1 MNKVLLG
8 CACAIC
14 SVMIGGC
21 RSAEKIEHGLRYQ
34 LAEQTVKYME
44 KKKIEYLDT
53 PCELKEE
60 AFDKIAAEVKEMIIK
75 K

>member
-1 MNKVLLG
+1 M
-8 CACAIC
+8 CAVCLT
-14 SVMIGGC
+14 VMTGC
-21 RSAEKIEHGLRYQ
+21 RSFGKVEKGVRAQ
-34 LAEQTVKYME
+34 LAEEVIKYME

-60 AFDKIAAEVKEMIIK
+60 AFDKIAAEVKDMIIK